1 VKKWYVEGIPG
12 VWVWSGIPWRR
23 RRGKSLAR
31 DETESI
37 APDY

>member
-1 VKKWYVEGIPG
+1 VKKLYVEGIPG

-23 RRGKSLAR
+23 RKSLAR